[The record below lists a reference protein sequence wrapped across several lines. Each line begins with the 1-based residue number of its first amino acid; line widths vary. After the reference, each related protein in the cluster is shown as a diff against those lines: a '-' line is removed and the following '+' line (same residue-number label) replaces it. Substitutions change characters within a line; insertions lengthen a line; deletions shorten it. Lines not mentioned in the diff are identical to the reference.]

1 MFVMPDEGS
10 LWSWGYNLCILYTSW
25 LIFETFLAAN
35 LLVGMPVIVW
45 YLGCHFLDYLTDGQL
60 GYGDQNSLF
69 PCLVDQ
75 FQDLDPPETLDD
87 EAQSTRVR
95 TSLKV

>member
-1 MFVMPDEGS
+1 
-10 LWSWGYNLCILYTSW
+10 
-25 LIFETFLAAN
+25 
-35 LLVGMPVIVW
+35 MPVIVR

-60 GYGDQNSLF
+60 GYGDQNALF

-75 FQDLDPPETLDD
+75 FQDLDSPETLDD
-87 EAQSTRVR
+87 EAQSTGDR